1 MEYLAHTEEGFAL
14 HYNPNSD
21 AMHWKYI
28 RKYKSSKGKW
38 VYVYPKDKLKI
49 KNFIDTKITGNAYKQ
64 HASDAQKSSSDY
76 SRIAYDRYSAA
87 AGAHAKAKNWDDVER
102 AKSYERQSESFYR
115 IADKY
120 KQEAAQAWQN
130 YKYDSFVGRSET
142 AISRGKEWIAD
153 NLEALA
159 KKIRY

>member
-28 RKYKSSKGKW
+28 RKYKSPKGKW

-64 HASDAQKSSSDY
+64 HASEAQEKSSDY
-76 SRIAYDRYSAA
+76 AGIAYNQYFTAA
-87 AGAHAKAKNWDDVER
+87 QEHAKAKNWDDVER
-102 AKSYERQSESFYR
+102 AKVYERQSELSNRMAEY
-115 IADKY
+115 Y
-120 KQEAAQAWQN
+120 SNEASKAWQN

-142 AISRGKEWIAD
+142 AISRGKKWVAD
-153 NLEALA
+153 NLETLA